1 MGGGVGSLGWRWGR
15 RTPSA
20 SHPPCAPCPSTA
32 QLLLGWEPLAAGE
45 QLAPRWGWV
54 GRKEGKTDGGGEA
67 PEPSSTA
74 GPILNPPAG
83 QPCPALPW
91 SGGRAFGMKLLIS

>member
-1 MGGGVGSLGWRWGR
+1 MGAGR
-15 RTPSA
+15 
-20 SHPPCAPCPSTA
+20 
-32 QLLLGWEPLAAGE
+32 L
-45 QLAPRWGWV
+45 
-54 GRKEGKTDGGGEA
+54 